1 MADPF
6 ELAFECQEN
15 WERMPEV
22 APGQRRCERCSETVV
37 DLSRLTR
44 KQALAIVQVPH
55 PPCVS
60 YLKRD
65 GEPVFARP
73 TWGSGLVAAAAGLLA
88 ACTTAEEPSHCELG
102 PEPAAMTEPLLD
114 DALPSSPFATEPTLG
129 APTPLV
135 PALQNVGDD
144 ASAGDQNDVDGL
156 PPIGTTTAGHTR
168 PPAYHR
174 VRGRMPRYTRT
185 AGVPPS
191 LAGDRNI
198 P

>member
-1 MADPF
+1 MTDPF
-6 ELAFECQEN
+6 ELAFECQES

-44 KQALAIVQVPH
+44 KQALAIVRGPN

-73 TWGSGLVAAAAGLLA
+73 SWGNGLVAAAAGLLA
-88 ACTTAEEPSHCELG
+88 ACATPSEEPACELA
-102 PEPAAMTEPLLD
+102 PEPAVEEPLLEG
-114 DALPSSPFATEPTLG
+114 ALPSAPLTVEPVG
-129 APTPLV
+129 APTPAV
-135 PALQNVGDD
+135 WAPQNVTDT
-144 ASAGDQNDVDGL
+144 ARAGDANDVDGTTGG
-156 PPIGTTTAGHTR
+156 ITTAGHNRT
-168 PPAYHR
+168 PMISR
-174 VRGRMPRYTRT
+174 VRGRMPHYTRT
-185 AGVPPS
+185 AGVPPRS
-191 LAGDRNI
+191 DRNV